1 MKTHNL
7 AFIDVETTGLDPRR
21 HEIIDLGVVLARQ
34 VPQKGKGPALLAI
47 GEYEYKVIPERLA
60 DADPESLKINGYTP
74 EKWAGAKPLKEVMED
89 FAKRTQ
95 GASFVAHNMVFD
107 IEFVQQAFYAA
118 GVKNLMHYH
127 RIDTISMAFAKLYHD
142 PKVEKFSLR
151 FLCEYFGIKN
161 ENAHT
166 ALSDAR
172 ATFELY
178 QKLLEF

>member
-7 AFIDVETTGLDPRR
+7 AFIDVETTGLNSDL
-21 HEIIDLGVVLARQ
+21 HEIIELGVVLVRQ
-34 VPQKGKGPALLAI
+34 IPEDGKGPVLEVM
-47 GEYEYKVIPERLA
+47 GEYEYKIIPERLFN
-60 DADPESLKINGYTP
+60 ADPESLKINGYSP
-74 EKWAGAKPLKEVMED
+74 EKWADAKPLKEVMED
-89 FAKRTQ
+89 FVKRTQ
-95 GASFVAHNMVFD
+95 GASFVAHNIVMDVA
-107 IEFVQQAFYAA
+107 FVNRAFERS

-127 RIDTISMAFAKLYHD
+127 KIDTISLAFAKLYHN

-178 QKLLEF
+178 KRLTEQ

>member
-7 AFIDVETTGLDPRR
+7 AFIDVETTGLLPDV
-21 HEIIDLGVVLARQ
+21 HEIIELGVILARQ
-34 VPQKGKGPALLAI
+34 VPQEGKGPALEIL
-47 GEYEYKVIPERLA
+47 GEFDYKIIPERIFN
-60 DADPESLKINGYTP
+60 ADPESLKVNGYTP
-74 EKWAGAKPLKEVMED
+74 EKWKDAKPLKEVMED
-89 FAKRTQ
+89 FAERTR
-95 GASFVAHNMVFD
+95 GASFVAHNIVMD
-107 IEFVQQAFYAA
+107 SAFINRAFERA

-127 RIDTISMAFAKLYHD
+127 KIDTISLAFAKLYHD

-178 QKLLEF
+178 QKLVNL

>member
-7 AFIDVETTGLDPRR
+7 AFIDVETTGLNPDL
-21 HEIIDLGVVLARQ
+21 HEIIDLGVVLVRQ
-34 VPQKGKGPALLAI
+34 VPQEGKGPALEVV
-47 GEYEYKVIPERLA
+47 GELEYKIIPERLFN
-60 DADPESLKINGYTP
+60 ADPESLKINGYTP
-74 EKWAGAKPLKEVMED
+74 EKWASALPLKEVMED
-89 FAKRTQ
+89 FAVQTKS
-95 GASFVAHNMVFD
+95 ASFVAHNVAFD
-107 IEFVQQAFYAA
+107 LEFIKRAFERS
-118 GVKNLMHYH
+118 GVKSEMHYH
-127 RIDTISMAFAKLYHD
+127 RIDTISMAFAKLYHN

-178 QKLLEF
+178 KKLVSE

>member
-7 AFIDVETTGLDPRR
+7 AFIDVETTGLNSDL
-21 HEIIDLGVVLARQ
+21 HEIIELGVVLVRQ
-34 VPQKGKGPALLAI
+34 IPEEGKGPALEVV
-47 GEYEYKVIPERLA
+47 GEYEYKIIPEQLFN
-60 DADPESLKINGYTP
+60 ADPESLKINGYAP
-74 EKWAGAKPLKEVMED
+74 EKWADAKPLKEVMED
-89 FAKRTQ
+89 FVKRTQ
-95 GASFVAHNMVFD
+95 GASFVAHNIVMDV
-107 IEFVQQAFYAA
+107 AFMNRAFERS

-127 RIDTISMAFAKLYHD
+127 KIDTISLAFAKLYHN

-178 QKLLEF
+178 KRLTEQ